1 MEGKLL
7 TRVLVVF
14 LVFLLLASLPP
25 ITHANISTASTSSS
39 TTEIISMKVDP
50 SLLNNS
56 KPVERIIVLGTG
68 SAQVLKNYV
77 SVQAVYPLG
86 SAFMAVGFSNVKNIK
101 SLALENNILRI
112 VPDIKL
118 NYSIPK
124 EPNAGDNQIQPDLYN
139 ARNILGVNQATQAF
153 GVNGTGVN
161 VAIVDTGTFFGN
173 PDLQNSI
180 ARDSSGRPIYMDA
193 DGQSLGVTGL
203 YFFANLT
210 GGKISNWSSNIPY
223 PFNGPLGT
231 GSVFVYNDTVY
242 LGSQG
247 MHGMVYATSYGIYY
261 GTPFIP
267 YVIPDNVTIGSV
279 NDFIKPAVFN
289 YTYNGITLQVGV
301 YAFGF
306 LSMPLIT
313 DGYSDDL
320 GLPEFWNYSLT
331 VVPTLVIPSVN
342 PEVFDT
348 VYITGWNTYLYDL
361 YLYGYGNPTDPFS
374 FVMAYY
380 NTLEYPHHT
389 NDNTIFLSY
398 YDPAD
403 GIYVDFGTIGGNT
416 LLPNITGTSSFFF
429 SMYGAYSGQIISG
442 ITPDGLF
449 YSNLMSWDAGEYHG
463 TFTASVVA
471 SHGIIPYNLYD
482 NGTYYTLPGIAPG
495 AKIISVPAIY
505 LGDVFYGWM
514 WAAGFDYN
522 SNTMSW
528 VYTGNHRA
536 QIESNSWG
544 ISEWPLLITGIGY
557 DAMSALEDALMLPG
571 VMAPNYPG
579 TVFLQAMGN
588 GGPGYGT
595 DTSPGG
601 ALIPITVG
609 ASTSSDWIRAYGWGV
624 SHTSGQIIEWSDRG
638 PAYTGDIKPDVVA
651 VGAFS
656 WVPASINYYEGLPW
670 LPPGVGIFGGT
681 SQATPMTAGVAAL
694 VVQAMMEKH
703 MTFDPMYVKNV
714 LMNTAVDLYN
724 APYTQGSGQV
734 NAYYAV
740 ATVLGNSSV
749 GEFTTTSYATY
760 ENVMAQI
767 NAALTYWEGL
777 FGGSAFPS
785 SVPMANWFAG
795 YLTPGSSAQ
804 NTFTVSNP
812 TNSTLYVT
820 PGSQILSLVDE
831 KSITLTW
838 NTTGP
843 GLYSWVRG
851 LSKSVPYYS
860 AEYINFSAVFGQIPS
875 NVDMVAIAINTP
887 YQLPGT
893 FSIPGYV
900 TLYVYDW
907 NGATMTVKNYF
918 GNYVQVPRSSTMNLV
933 NDGYNWYNTQ
943 IVTINMHAN
952 PFIAYPLIRTYM
964 YNIGDISSIYPDPWN
979 LPFTLNVYYFQETPW
994 NWINVPSSSI
1004 AVPAHGSSTFTAT
1017 LNVPSDASNGVYS
1030 GYVTVTGAN
1039 GFKELI
1045 PTSVSVMTN
1054 VDKVNSVYSFG
1065 GNDKYSQIPLY
1076 NNGLIYGMGALDWRY
1091 ESGDVRF
1098 YYFDVTNTAVTGL
1111 NIQMTWN
1118 DPGTSADVF
1127 VLDPYGFI
1135 IGSTVPLLWNYLG
1148 AGEFAP
1154 SSNMVQGTSLT
1165 VPTDGTGIY
1174 TIVVHQTATGGDLWP
1189 VEISGTVSTLGITI
1203 SGLNDYM
1210 YGNAILNYQV
1220 ASPLPVQSLYYSIDN
1235 GALVPLQI
1243 NGLAYSS
1250 GTIPIDLTKLSTG
1263 QHLITID
1270 MVDSYGFEFKASSV
1284 FVDVGA
1290 PPMVTITSPSNNAY
1304 VSGTVNV
1311 NWNIVGS
1318 YISNVEFTIDGIPYN
1333 FQNNQYLW
1341 DTTKLTDGPHTI
1353 TVTATNMAGYSG
1365 SESIT
1370 VIVNNNVPFA
1380 QFVTP
1385 SNNELVKGTLNV
1397 TFVVSGNYIKNVV
1410 LSIDNEKV
1418 NVTNNYY
1425 LLDTTTLADG
1435 SHVLK
1440 LTVTTFGGKS
1450 YETSV
1455 NINVLNTKPAVSIT
1469 SPSSGSLVNGTIAI
1483 KFNYSN
1489 ANSVWLY
1496 IDNYAVNVTGLN
1508 SYTYNTSLLP
1518 DGNHTI
1524 KLVANNFAGSSSS
1537 IITFSTNNQYL
1548 VQQSHKSEIN
1558 NAVSQTYYIG
1568 IPVGLIVGL
1577 VIGIAIGYSMKSR
1590 KKQ

>member
-7 TRVLVVF
+7 KRAIVITIS
-14 LVFLLLASLPP
+14 FLLLFSLPS
-25 ITHANISTASTSSS
+25 IIHANITLAST
-39 TTEIISMKVDP
+39 TNNTNVISMKVDP
-50 SLLNNS
+50 SLLNSS

-68 SAQVLKNYV
+68 SPQDLKNYV
-77 SVQAVYPLG
+77 SLQAVYPLG
-86 SAFMAVGFSNVKNIK
+86 SAFMAVGFSNVNNIK
-101 SLALENNILRI
+101 SLALEKNILRI

-118 NYSIPK
+118 NYSVPK
-124 EPNAGDNQIQPDLYN
+124 QPNAGDNMIQPDLYN

-180 ARDSSGRPIYMDA
+180 ARDSSGRPVYMDA
-193 DGQSLGVTGL
+193 DGMSLGVTGL

-231 GSVFVYNDTVY
+231 GSVYVSNGVVY
-242 LGSQG
+242 LGSKG
-247 MHGMVYATSYGIYY
+247 MTGAVYATSYGIYI
-261 GTPFIP
+261 GKPFIP
-267 YVIPDNVTIGSV
+267 YVIPENVTIGTV

-289 YTYNGITLQVGV
+289 YTYNGETLQVGV

-313 DGYSDDL
+313 DGYYDFL
-320 GLPEFWNYSLT
+320 GLKDFWIYGLT

-342 PEVFDT
+342 PNVFDT

-361 YLYGYGNPTDPFS
+361 GHSTDPFS

-380 NTLEYPHHT
+380 NTLEHPHHT
-389 NDNTIFLSY
+389 NDSTIFLSY
-398 YDPAD
+398 YDPSD

-416 LLPNITGTSSFFF
+416 LLPNITGTNPLFF
-429 SMYGAYSGQIISG
+429 SMYGAYSGKIISG
-442 ITPDGLF
+442 ITPGGLF
-449 YSNLMSWDAGEYHG
+449 YSNLISFDYGEYHG

-471 SHGIIPYNLYD
+471 SHGIIPYDLYN
-482 NGTYYTLPGIAPG
+482 NGTYYKLEGIAPG
-495 AKIISVPAIY
+495 AKIISIPALY

-522 SNTMSW
+522 STTMTW
-528 VYTGNHRA
+528 VYTGDHRA

-544 ISEWPLLITGIGY
+544 ISEWPLLMTGIGY

-571 VMAPNYPG
+571 VMSPNYPG

-609 ASTSSDWIRAYGWGV
+609 ASTSSNWIHAYGWGV
-624 SHTSGQIIEWSDRG
+624 SNTSGQIIEWSDRG

-656 WVPASINYYEGLPW
+656 WVPASINYWEGLPW

-703 MTFDPMYVKNV
+703 MTFDPIYVKNV

-749 GEFTTTSYATY
+749 GGFTTTSYATY
-760 ENVMAQI
+760 QNVMAHI
-767 NAALTYWEGL
+767 NIALSYWEGL

-804 NTFTVSNP
+804 NTFTISNP
-812 TNSTLYVT
+812 TNSTIYVT
-820 PGSQILSLVDE
+820 PGSQILSLVGH

-851 LSKSVPYYS
+851 FSGPYYS
-860 AEYINFSAVFGQIPS
+860 AEYINFTAVFGQIPS
-875 NVDMVAIAINTP
+875 NVDMVAITINTP
-887 YQLPGT
+887 YQLPSVLTGYP
-893 FSIPGYV
+893 FNIPGWV
-900 TLYVYDW
+900 TLFVYDW
-907 NGATMTVKNYF
+907 SGATMNVTNYF
-918 GNYVQVPRSSTMNLV
+918 GNVVQVPKTSTLNLI

-952 PFIAYPLIRTYM
+952 TFTMYPLIRTYM
-964 YNIGDISSIYPDPWN
+964 YNIGNISKIYPDPWD

-994 NWINVPSSSI
+994 NWVKVPSTQI
-1004 AVPAHGSSTFTAT
+1004 AVPAHGTAT
-1017 LNVPSDASNGVYS
+1017 FNAIINVPFDASNGVYS

-1045 PTSVSVMTN
+1045 PTSVAVMTN

-1065 GNDKYSQIPLY
+1065 GNDKYSQVPLY
-1076 NNGLIYGMGALDWRY
+1076 NNGIIYGMGSLDWRY

-1098 YYFDVTNTAVTGL
+1098 YYFDVTNTGITGL
-1111 NIQMTWN
+1111 NIQMVWN
-1118 DPGTSADVF
+1118 DPGTSVDLF

-1148 AGEFAP
+1148 GGFFAP
-1154 SSNMVQGTSLT
+1154 SYNMLNGTSLT

-1174 TIVVHQTATGGDLWP
+1174 TIVVHQTSTSGAIWP

-1203 SGLNDYM
+1203 SGLNNYM
-1210 YGNAILNYQV
+1210 YGNVNVNYQV
-1220 ASPLPVQSLYYSIDN
+1220 ASPIPINGLYYSIDN
-1235 GALVPLQI
+1235 GPLLPLQV
-1243 NGLAYSS
+1243 NGLAYTS
-1250 GTIPIDLTKLSTG
+1250 GTISIDLTKMSAG
-1263 QHLITID
+1263 QHSITIV
-1270 MVDSYGFEFKASSV
+1270 MVDSIGLPFKASSV

-1290 PPMVTITSPSNNAY
+1290 PPVVTITSPYNNEY

-1311 NWNIVGS
+1311 QWNVAGS
-1318 YISNVEFTIDGIPYN
+1318 YIKNVEFTVDGIPYN
-1333 FQNNQYLW
+1333 FQNNQYNL

-1353 TVTATNMAGYSG
+1353 QVIATNMAGYSG
-1365 SESIT
+1365 SQSIT

-1380 QFVTP
+1380 QFISPT
-1385 SNNELVKGTLNV
+1385 NNEFVKGTVNV
-1397 TFVVSGNYIKNVV
+1397 TFVVTGDYIKNVA
-1410 LSIDNEKV
+1410 LSVDNETF

-1425 LLDTTTLADG
+1425 LLDTTKLSDG
-1435 SHVLK
+1435 THVLK

-1450 YETSV
+1450 YVTSES
-1455 NINVLNTKPAVSIT
+1455 INVLNTPPTVSIT
-1469 SPSSGSLVNGTIAI
+1469 SPSSGSLVNGTITI
-1483 KFNYSN
+1483 RFSYSN

-1508 SYTYNTSLLP
+1508 SYTYNTSLLS

-1524 KLVANNFAGSSSS
+1524 KVVANNFAGSSSS
-1537 IITFSTNNQYL
+1537 LVTIKTNNQYL
-1548 VQQSHKSEIN
+1548 VEQQQKSTIGS
-1558 NAVSQTYYIG
+1558 AVSQAYYIG
-1568 IPVGLIVGL
+1568 IPIGVIVGL
-1577 VIGIAIGYSMKSR
+1577 VIGIAIGYYAKSR